1 MNGTVVFT
9 TSAHEFNQ
17 LLNDANYRDTLEI
30 EVMALKS
37 EVQAL
42 KQHLVFIGKEV
53 YESDGKC
60 SVWNKASNV
69 QEANDALKYAKELA
83 DKESK

>member
-1 MNGTVVFT
+1 MSNGTVVFT

-17 LLNDANYRDTLEI
+17 LLNEANNYSLSEQII
-30 EVMALKS
+30 EGLRS

-53 YESDGKC
+53 YESDGQY
-60 SVWNKASNV
+60 SIWRKASTV
-69 QEANDALKYAKELA
+69 QEANDSLKYAKSLA
-83 DKESK
+83 DSV